1 MEGKHH
7 CSICGENSHNKRTCP
22 KKPISDISLKRESF
36 INEEITISKKKERFI
51 SDLLDKEAYDIPDDI
66 FLHWIHIKRPI
77 KLAEIQYVMNC
88 GLNKDSIKLYLNVVE
103 SIDELY

>member
-7 CSICGENSHNKRTCP
+7 CSICGENDHNKRTCP
-22 KKPISDISLKRESF
+22 NKPISDVSIKRDSF
-36 INEEITISKKKERFI
+36 INEEITISKKKEQFI
-51 SDLLDKEAYDIPDDI
+51 NDLLDKESYDIPSDI

-88 GLNKDSIKLYLNVVE
+88 GLNNDSIKLYLNVVE